1 MTAILDLQCPP
12 GFVETM
18 KRALKWFR
26 QSPALAGTSIARSN
40 VWSCWPTMT
49 SSASATRSMR
59 SCLLGQ
65 RPRPGT
71 QHGRSRKALSTRGPA
86 VGDTHRRRDIDRVR
100 SGDRARPDEGPGRP
114 IVVHERSGLA
124 NQATSG
130 EFIAKPETARYS
142 YGRYLRTRLIQ
153 SVATGAHES
162 AAISAYPVRVPRIAF
177 ILRRVSRKGW
187 N

>member
-1 MTAILDLQCPP
+1 MR
-12 GFVETM
+12 GGGV
-18 KRALKWFR
+18 
-26 QSPALAGTSIARSN
+26 
-40 VWSCWPTMT
+40 
-49 SSASATRSMR
+49 SASLDS
-59 SCLLGQ
+59 SLGALGTL
-65 RPRPGT
+65 RGIKT
-71 QHGRSRKALSTRGPA
+71 QHCRS
-86 VGDTHRRRDIDRVR
+86 
-100 SGDRARPDEGPGRP
+100 
-114 IVVHERSGLA
+114 LA